1 MYHIIKYPCRSTR
14 KKYVLALLI
23 ASGTLLSFLSILET
37 VGKGSSVERK
47 IQRLHIPEHFPSYQR
62 AVFEIN
68 EHTCPIKVKWP
79 PLCERRILMV
89 DDDRRCRHSVSPSS
103 FKDDPVLPEKSID
116 AVKFFVIF
124 VGHARSG
131 TSITGALLDAH
142 PHVIL
147 SNEFKILHQ
156 MASYPS
162 LYATKKGIMDALVV
176 RQSRIV
182 KHFKESTRKGYSLYI
197 NGSSM
202 GSYMDHVDVIGDKAA
217 GSTVGLYIAN
227 PQKFASEL
235 NKLKQTINLP
245 LKFIQV
251 RVKSIYLH
259 SLVY

>member
-1 MYHIIKYPCRSTR
+1 MYHVIKFQCRSTR

-37 VGKGSSVERK
+37 VGRGSFVGTKTHRP
-47 IQRLHIPEHFPSYQR
+47 HTPDHFPPYKS
-62 AVFEIN
+62 AVFQMSEQS
-68 EHTCPIKVKWP
+68 CPIKVKWP
-79 PLCERRILMV
+79 SLCERNILML
-89 DDDRRCRHSVSPSS
+89 DEGRKCKHSVRPSS
-103 FKDDPVLPEKSID
+103 FKDNTVLPEKAID

-147 SNEFKILHQ
+147 SNEFYILHQ

-162 LYATKKGIMDALVV
+162 LYSTKRRIMDALAV
-176 RQSRIV
+176 RQRRMV
-182 KHFKESTRKGYSLYI
+182 EHFKESTRKGYSLYI

-202 GSYMDHVDVIGDKAA
+202 GSYVDHVDIIGDKAA
-217 GSTVGLYIAN
+217 GSTVGLYMAN

-251 RVKSIYLH
+251 RMNLI
-259 SLVY
+259 